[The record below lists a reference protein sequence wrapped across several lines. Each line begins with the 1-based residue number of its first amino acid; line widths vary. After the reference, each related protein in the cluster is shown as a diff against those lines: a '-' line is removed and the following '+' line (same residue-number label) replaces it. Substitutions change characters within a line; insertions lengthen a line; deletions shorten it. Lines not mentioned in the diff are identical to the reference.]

1 MVGLASAALVA
12 RITGAPRGPELWIGA
27 FIASGLPDL
36 DIVLEW
42 VGLKGP
48 RYHRN
53 ASHSVF
59 VIAAVALAAWA
70 GIALLPLELDWRV
83 GLAWLVAL
91 VSHPALDVLTTGPE
105 LGARGYG
112 IGVLWPVGRSRWY
125 MERPLVNQTTEW
137 ESCRSLGEVWHGLKP
152 ELAVFGSISLVVFVL
167 ALVL

>member
-1 MVGLASAALVA
+1 VRDFDQRLGTLDFPYSSGVWRYKELVY
-12 RITGAPRGPELWIGA
+12 
-27 FIASGLPDL
+27 PDL
-36 DIVLEW
+36 DDGLIVSRNEGNTNL
-42 VGLKGP
+42 
-48 RYHRN
+48 YH
-53 ASHSVF
+53 VPK
-59 VIAAVALAAWA
+59 LAAWA